1 MDIFVECTFSG
12 AHHLRGYPGNCG
24 RHHGHNWKVKA
35 TVRSIELD
43 ELGMG
48 IDFRELRAKLKA
60 VLDDLDHS
68 DLNAHPAFQNKNP
81 SSEHLATFIFHKLQP
96 QLFDE
101 RYTLHAVEVRETD
114 SAGVIYYGDL

>member
-24 RHHGHNWKVKA
+24 RHHGHNWHVRA

-60 VLDDLDHS
+60 ILDDLDHS
-68 DLNAHPAFQNKNP
+68 DLNAHPAFQNRNP
-81 SSEHLATFIFHKLQP
+81 SSENLATFIFHKLQP